1 MALKTRFCPN
11 CGAEIP
17 IDVKFCTKCGYKQ
30 PSIDELE
37 EMNKEEATT
46 TVDVEPSEKQVDD
59 QPEIVI
65 PVSAGTIPDG
75 YEFKANESM
84 ALSGHYVPDDDQ
96 SLDEFQH
103 HAFEKI
109 RSIVKKNHCDGAF
122 NLVIQTQID
131 GDSSKM
137 FIFAYFDMV
146 NSVK

>member
-37 EMNKEEATT
+37 EMNRKEAS
-46 TVDVEPSEKQVDD
+46 DVETPLASEVDSSAKED
-59 QPEIVI
+59 IVI

-75 YEFKANESM
+75 YDFNTNGSM

-96 SLDEFQH
+96 SLREFQH

-109 RSIVKKNHCDGAF
+109 RLIVKKNHCDGAF
-122 NLVIQTQID
+122 NLAIQTQID